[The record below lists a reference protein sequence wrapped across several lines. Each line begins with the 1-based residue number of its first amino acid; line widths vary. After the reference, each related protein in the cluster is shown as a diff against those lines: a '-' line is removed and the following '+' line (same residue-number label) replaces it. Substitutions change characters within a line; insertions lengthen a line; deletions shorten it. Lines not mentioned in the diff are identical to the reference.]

1 MNRSEG
7 KAAVA
12 GGLENVWEAL
22 DTMNAPIDENR
33 SLAMFQQVMAK
44 LEKQEQRRRRARSLM
59 RTISAVVAA
68 ATGAGAYRLLTH

>member
-7 KAAVA
+7 KAAVV
-12 GGLENVWEAL
+12 GLANVWAAL
-22 DTMNAPIDENR
+22 DSMNAPMGEAR
-33 SLAMFQQVMAK
+33 SLAMFEQLMVK
-44 LEKQEQRRRRARSLM
+44 VERQERRRRRVRQLM